1 MAREGHINVFKWCT
15 SQNPP
20 CPWDELTCSYAA
32 EKGRLEALKFLRAQ
46 DPPCP
51 WSRSACRGIASE
63 SDHQHVVDW
72 IDQREDESDDE
83 EFDYSDVESSD
94 SD

>member
-1 MAREGHINVFKWCT
+1 
-15 SQNPP
+15 
-20 CPWDELTCSYAA
+20 LTCSYAA

-63 SDHQHVVDW
+63 SAQQHVVDW
-72 IDQREDESDDE
+72 IDQREVESDDE

>member
-1 MAREGHINVFKWCT
+1 MAREGHINVLKWCT

-20 CPWDELTCSYAA
+20 CPW
-32 EKGRLEALKFLRAQ
+32 
-46 DPPCP
+46 
-51 WSRSACRGIASE
+51 SRRECREEASE
-63 SDHQHVVDW
+63 YDHTHVVKW
-72 IDQREDESDDE
+72 IDQQEKDESDDE